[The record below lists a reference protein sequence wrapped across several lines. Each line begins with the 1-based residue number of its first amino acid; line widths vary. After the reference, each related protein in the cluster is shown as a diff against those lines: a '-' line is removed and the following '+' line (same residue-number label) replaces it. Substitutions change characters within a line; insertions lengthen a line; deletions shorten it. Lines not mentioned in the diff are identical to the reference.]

1 MMRILPRL
9 GAALAVA
16 MLLGACT
23 GTAPTGQSATTKA
36 ASGAA
41 APAASGAA
49 SKAPVNA
56 TFTYINNLDVV
67 TEWDPALSYSNEV
80 IAMNNLYEQLTRSN
94 PTTGKP
100 EPLLAT
106 SWETSADGLTW
117 TFTLRDGVTFSSG
130 NPMDAAAAKAAIE
143 RTIGLKGGAA
153 YIWDAV
159 DTITA
164 KDATTLEFTLK
175 YAAPLDLIASSAYA
189 AFIYDTKA
197 TTGDLAAWFAEGKA
211 AGTGA
216 YVVDSWAKGTENE
229 LTLKA
234 NDSYWGGWAGD
245 HYTSVVFKVVPEET
259 TAVQLL
265 QSGEGTFIPRVSSTI
280 FTSLEGQPGVQ
291 TLRSP
296 SFQNMIAMLNTASGP
311 LADEKLR
318 QAVAK
323 AIDYDGIVTTLQ
335 GGMVKATGVVPQ
347 GLLGYTT
354 DVQQTTDVEGA
365 KAALAAAGYG
375 PDKPLTL
382 TLTYA
387 AGDTDA
393 ETVVT
398 LMKANLAAVG
408 IDLQAKALAWET
420 QWDLAKSEDTAKRQ
434 DIFVFYWYPDYA
446 DPISWFVNLYHSAS
460 PPYFNLSY
468 WDDPQVDATIDGLQ
482 AVTATDRAKAQEE
495 YVGLQKTI
503 SDQAISPILGV
514 TNYQRAFAS
523 SVTGYVDNP
532 SYSNVV
538 FVHDLTPTA

>member
-1 MMRILPRL
+1 MRNYVRV
-9 GAALAVA
+9 GVV
-16 MLLGACT
+16 
-23 GTAPTGQSATTKA
+23 
-36 ASGAA
+36 AA
-41 APAASGAA
+41 AIALLAACAGTPPASVSSSSAAGSAAATAGAA
-49 SKAPVNA
+49 SASHAPINA
-56 TFTYINNLDVV
+56 LFTYVNNLDVV

-80 IAMNNLYEQLTRSN
+80 IVMNNLYEQLTRSN
-94 PTTGKP
+94 PKTGTP

-106 SWETSADGLTW
+106 SWTTSADGLTW
-117 TFTLRDGVTFSSG
+117 TFTLRDDVTFSTG

-143 RTIGLKGGAA
+143 RTISLKGGAA
-153 YIWDAV
+153 YIWDSV
-159 DTITA
+159 ETIAA

-197 TTGDLAAWFAEGKA
+197 DAGDLTAWFAMGNA
-211 AGTGA
+211 AGTGP
-216 YVVDSWAKGTENE
+216 YGVESWKKGTEDE
-229 LTLKA
+229 LKLKA
-234 NDSYWGGWAGD
+234 NENYWGGWDGS
-245 HYTSVVFKVVPEET
+245 HYSSAVFKVVPEET

-265 QSGEGTFIPRVSSTI
+265 QSGDGTFIPRVSSAI
-280 FTSLEGQPGVQ
+280 FASLQGQEGIS

-296 SFQNMIAMLNTASGP
+296 SFQNMLAMLNTASGP
-311 LADEKLR
+311 LADVNLR
-318 QAVAK
+318 NAVAQ

-335 GGMVKATGVVPQ
+335 GAMVKATGVVPE

-354 DVQQTTDVEGA
+354 DVQQTTDVEAA
-365 KAALAAAGYG
+365 KATVAAAGYG

-387 AGDTDA
+387 AGDPEAATI
-393 ETVVT
+393 VT

-420 QWDLAKSEDTAKRQ
+420 QWDLAKSEDEAKRQ

-446 DPISWFVNLYHSAS
+446 DPYSWFINLYHSAN
-460 PPYFNLSY
+460 PPFFNLSY

-482 AVTATDRAKAQEE
+482 SVTATDREKAQEQ
-495 YVGLQKTI
+495 YVDLQATI
-503 SDQAISPILGV
+503 SDLAISPVLGV

-523 SVTGYVDNP
+523 SMTGYVDNP

-538 FVHDLTPTA
+538 FIHDLTPTA